1 MVYIDTFSLSNYSI
15 YRVVFR
21 FYRQM
26 YLKLLTS
33 KRHYVILQIEVIYI
47 MAIVGYARVSTVEQN
62 EERQIKTLQEA
73 GAEKIYIDKLS
84 GKNTDRPQLKA
95 MQDYVREGDTLII
108 SEYSRLA
115 RSTKDLLDIVEDLDE
130 KGVKVISQKENLDT
144 STPQGRLML
153 TIFSGIAQFER
164 EIMLQ
169 RQAEGIAI
177 AKEQGKY
184 KGRAKKDKPNN
195 WNELY
200 SKYKIRE
207 LKAKEL
213 IELCGVS
220 KALVYKWIE
229 EEKKKDC

>member
-1 MVYIDTFSLSNYSI
+1 
-15 YRVVFR
+15 
-21 FYRQM
+21 
-26 YLKLLTS
+26 
-33 KRHYVILQIEVIYI
+33 

-184 KGRAKKDKPNN
+184 KGRAKKDKPND